1 MRAFSMIS
9 HLVPDSKQPP
19 TFWPGDDIE
28 VSVLASDDYKEA
40 SKTRMEKL
48 RDIVCDKAPSIYFP
62 NLIVDVINVSLRIA
76 PRKLYQVDQV

>member
-1 MRAFSMIS
+1 MIS
-9 HLVPDSKQPP
+9 HLVPDSKEPP

-28 VSVLASDDYKEA
+28 VSVLASDDYKEV

>member
-1 MRAFSMIS
+1 MIS

>member
-1 MRAFSMIS
+1 MIS
-9 HLVPDSKQPP
+9 HLAPDSKQPP

-28 VSVLASDDYKEA
+28 ISVLASGDYKEA
-40 SKTRMEKL
+40 SRTRMEKL